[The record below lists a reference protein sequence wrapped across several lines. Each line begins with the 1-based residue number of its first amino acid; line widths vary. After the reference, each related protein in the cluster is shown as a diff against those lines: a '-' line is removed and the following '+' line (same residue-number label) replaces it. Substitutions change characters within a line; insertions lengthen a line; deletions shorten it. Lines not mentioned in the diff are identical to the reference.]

1 MDPWAALFWAAND
14 EWKLGDCG
22 LFLQAMVGCCSP
34 WPLPSL
40 VDAGVWV
47 EGCVSV
53 GRSFLLD
60 HYDLYFNAYYCFRV
74 IFIHLAP
81 CCALVVLN
89 ALLGRTSCYST
100 ASQRTHRA
108 RPLANKV
115 KDFDCGQLW
124 AYPPE
129 SAPSRGESRPPSS
142 LGPHSQILQ
151 ILYQNGT
158 SISSSVFARVV
169 FVTDRQ
175 TAHTTLV
182 TIGYESYATRV
193 RRHCR

>member
-1 MDPWAALFWAAND
+1 MDPWAAND
-14 EWKLGDCG
+14 EWKLGDCA

-142 LGPHSQILQ
+142 LGRLPDS
-151 ILYQNGT
+151 T
-158 SISSSVFARVV
+158 DSIPKRYLDQLIRFCKGRVR
-169 FVTDRQ
+169 DRQ
-175 TAHTTLV
+175 TDGPHYISNNRL
-182 TIGYESYATRV
+182 
-193 RRHCR
+193 